1 MSPVSRSSKTIP
13 KQKLTDI
20 TKKRPLD
27 LMHDDIIIV
36 LIGYKYPEKK
46 YLVINTQTLSYIR
59 IKPRTPTI

>member
-1 MSPVSRSSKTIP
+1 
-13 KQKLTDI
+13 
-20 TKKRPLD
+20 
-27 LMHDDIIIV
+27 MHDDIIIV